1 MMSQSAPKTSIP
13 GLRIDRWLV
22 FARFCRSRELAE
34 TMVSRSRIRL
44 NGRVVEKPHTLVRP
58 GDILTL
64 PLKSAPIVVRIL
76 ALPARRG
83 PAPEA
88 RAGYELLPPQGMN
101 D

>member
-1 MMSQSAPKTSIP
+1 MMSQPVSISPSA

-22 FARFCRSRELAE
+22 FARFCKSRELAE
-34 TMVSRSRIRL
+34 TMVNRSRIRL
-44 NGRVVEKPHTLVRP
+44 NGRVVEKAHTLVRP

-64 PLKSAPIVVRIL
+64 PLKSAPIVLRIL

-83 PAPEA
+83 PASEA
-88 RAGYELLPPQGMN
+88 RAGYELLPAPGMN